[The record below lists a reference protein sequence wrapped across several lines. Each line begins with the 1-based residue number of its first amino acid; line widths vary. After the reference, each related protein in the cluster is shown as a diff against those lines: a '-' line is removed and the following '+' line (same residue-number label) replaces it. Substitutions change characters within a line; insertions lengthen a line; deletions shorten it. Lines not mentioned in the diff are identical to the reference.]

1 MMDDI
6 MGAELSLEQRF
17 VLQRAR
23 YEVSKMSRYN
33 LERTAVKLLKAKIE
47 QKNGIQRILQANGI
61 IMKISESQQGLP
73 EIISEET
80 FISLLE
86 MEDDDMPTD
95 IMDSGNEDDD
105 LDDDVADPDPGH
117 CPQPCRSPLCSS
129 GTGCHS

>member
-1 MMDDI
+1 MMDNF
-6 MGAELSLEQRF
+6 MGGELSLEQRF

-33 LERTAVKLLKAKIE
+33 LERTAVKLLKSKIE

-86 MEDDDMPTD
+86 MEDDEIPTD
-95 IMDSGNEDDD
+95 IMDQGNEDDD
-105 LDDDVADPDPGH
+105 LDDDVFVMD
-117 CPQPCRSPLCSS
+117 
-129 GTGCHS
+129 